1 MTIRAVVFDL
11 DGTLVDSLPDIGG
24 SMNQVLCDLGLPTHP
39 LAAYRRFVGEGV
51 GRLVEQAL
59 PPGASAHREA
69 AIEAFR
75 SVYGARLT
83 AESVVY
89 PGIHELLAG
98 LGLPLAVCSNKPHAL
113 TLRVVRELLGE
124 VDFVCVEG
132 ERAPRPRKPDP
143 AMALDVAA
151 ALNLPPAEL
160 AFVGDTLTDMQT
172 AVAAGMRPL
181 GVLWGFRDRA
191 ELVAH
196 GAEATFATT
205 QELLAWIHARR

>member
-11 DGTLVDSLPDIGG
+11 DGTLVDSLPDIAG
-24 SMNQVLCDLGLPTHP
+24 SMNQVLRELDLPVHP

-51 GRLVEQAL
+51 ERLVEQAL
-59 PPGASAHREA
+59 PPSASDRREA
-69 AIEAFR
+69 ALEAFR

-98 LGLPLAVCSNKPHAL
+98 LGLPLAVCSNKPHPL
-113 TLRVVRELLGE
+113 TQRVVRELLGE

-151 ALNLPPAEL
+151 ALSLPPAEV

-191 ELVAH
+191 ELEAH
-196 GAEATFATT
+196 GAEATFSEAH
-205 QELLAWIHARR
+205 ELLSWVRARR